1 MKDLSETAE
10 SSRSS
15 RRSKLLAG
23 AAIALF
29 VLALAAFAILAW
41 KPLVGAFEDPAAF
54 RSWIDARGPWG
65 RVLFLGMMTLQ
76 VIVAFLPAE
85 PLEIAAG
92 YAFGAFWGTL
102 LVWAGLILGSLAVF
116 LFVRKLGVKAVEVFF
131 PREQIDSVR
140 FLNDEKKLGAAAF
153 FLFLIPG
160 TPKDLLTYCAGLTKI
175 RLVPWLLLTSIARL
189 PSVLTSTLGGNALGL
204 KRYGLAIAVF
214 AATTALSV
222 LGILLYRARERRR
235 TLSGIAREIA
245 ATPLEEGPAPK
256 G

>member
-1 MKDLSETAE
+1 MKQPSESVEPPRAV
-10 SSRSS
+10 
-15 RRSKLLAG
+15 RRRKLAAG
-23 AAIALF
+23 AAIAAF
-29 VLALAAFAILAW
+29 VLALAAFAFFAW
-41 KPLVGAFEDPAAF
+41 KPLVGSLDNPAAF
-54 RSWIDARGPWG
+54 RAWVDARGAWG
-65 RVLFLGMMTLQ
+65 RVLFIGMMALQ

-92 YAFGAFWGTL
+92 YAFGALWGTL

-175 RLVPWLLLTSIARL
+175 RLLPWLLLTSAARL
-189 PSVLTSTLGGNALGL
+189 PSVLTSTIGGNALGAQ
-204 KRYGLAIAVF
+204 KYGMAIAVF
-214 AATTALSV
+214 AATAV
-222 LGILLYRARERRR
+222 LGAAGMLFYRARERRR
-235 TLSGIAREIA
+235 ALREAAAGITVSEAK
-245 ATPLEEGPAPK
+245 TPPEA
-256 G
+256 